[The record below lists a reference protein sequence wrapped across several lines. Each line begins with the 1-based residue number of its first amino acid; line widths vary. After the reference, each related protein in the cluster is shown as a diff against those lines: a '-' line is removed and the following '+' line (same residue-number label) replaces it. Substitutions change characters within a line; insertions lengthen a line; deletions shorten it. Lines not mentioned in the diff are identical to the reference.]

1 MEFVPPRYVAK
12 NRVVVSTFREMVAG
26 SIVTVIEVMGSVHE
40 FVEVVVDVV
49 AVVVQVMAVVG
60 AAYLW
65 HETRLSAPISITQNR
80 KTSHRASFFKFA
92 HADSFW
98 LSATSIPKSANY
110 IPSCLPDCVLPFGP
124 AVWRHAGALHK
135 PTYL

>member
-1 MEFVPPRYVAK
+1 
-12 NRVVVSTFREMVAG
+12 MVAG

-65 HETRLSAPISITQNR
+65 HETRLSAPISITKIER
-80 KTSHRASFFKFA
+80 RLTAP
-92 HADSFW
+92 
-98 LSATSIPKSANY
+98 LSSNSRMPIR
-110 IPSCLPDCVLPFGP
+110 FG
-124 AVWRHAGALHK
+124 
-135 PTYL
+135 